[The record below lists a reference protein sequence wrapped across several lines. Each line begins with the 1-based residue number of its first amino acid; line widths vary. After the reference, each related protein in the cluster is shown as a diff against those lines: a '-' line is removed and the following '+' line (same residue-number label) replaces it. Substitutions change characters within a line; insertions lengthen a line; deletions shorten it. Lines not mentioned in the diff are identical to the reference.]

1 MIAGRAG
8 DNARVMTPAAFR
20 LAIPLLAAL
29 VAACTPFESLWKK
42 PKAGEKPAA
51 EAPEPP
57 PLPLGEAT
65 HRFFV
70 APDQDVVGQVQVTVA
85 KHEDTFADIA
95 RRFNVGYT
103 ELVRANP
110 GVDPWL
116 PGEGTEIVLP
126 TEFILPDAPREGL
139 VLNLAQMRL
148 YYYPKPK
155 KDAPK
160 DGPVEVVTHPIG
172 IGKVGWATPEGTT
185 KVVSHVKDPTWTP
198 PVSVRKEHAKEGDIL
213 PPTVPPGPEN
223 PLGRHM
229 MRLGWPSYLIHG
241 TNKPPA
247 VGMRASAGC
256 VRLYPEDIA
265 QIFEAV
271 PDGTKVTVV
280 NQPFLLGWQGD
291 RLLRAGLRAARRRQA
306 RLVRRAE
313 GAAAEAQEAEV
324 AALEEGRGARGGDRL
339 GGGCRPPRRSRAASR
354 SRSGRARAATWRR
367 SSRPPR
373 GCATP
378 CPSARPGTGSR
389 TSTPATRASRSPT
402 RNGHDGKHGELKGTF
417 TFVAKP
423 TKVNVAS

>member
-1 MIAGRAG
+1 MLRIAI
-8 DNARVMTPAAFR
+8 T
-20 LAIPLLAAL
+20 LLAASL
-29 VAACTPFESLWKK
+29 AACTPFESLWKK
-42 PKAGEKPAA
+42 PKAPQESAA
-51 EAPEPP
+51 EARPPPP
-57 PLPLGEAT
+57 PLPLAEAT

-70 APDQDVVGQVQVTVA
+70 EPGQDVVGRVQVTHA

-148 YYYPKPK
+148 YHFPKPK
-155 KDAPK
+155 G
-160 DGPVEVVTHPIG
+160 DGPIEVVTHPIG
-172 IGKVGWATPEGTT
+172 IGKVGWATPEGST

-198 PVSVRKEHAKEGDIL
+198 PVSVRKEHAKDGDIL
-213 PPTVPPGPEN
+213 PATVPPGPDN

-280 NQPFLLGWQGD
+280 NQPYLLGWRGERLYVQAYEPLVDDTRDWGD
-291 RLLRAGLRAARRRQA
+291 VPKALRQKLRKPKATLWKRVAEHDEA
-306 RLVRRAE
+306 IDWEAVRA
-313 GAAAEAQEAEV
+313 AAAEPRGIAIPVGPGVASMPDARV
-324 AALEEGRGARGGDRL
+324 AAA
-339 GGGCRPPRRSRAASR
+339 PRVRNALPI
-354 SRSGRARAATWRR
+354 GATW
-367 SSRPPR
+367 
-373 GCATP
+373 
-378 CPSARPGTGSR
+378 
-389 TSTPATRASRSPT
+389 
-402 RNGHDGKHGELKGTF
+402 NGVEDQYAGDPQF
-417 TFVAKP
+417 AKP
-423 TKVNVAS
+423 ADAETANATGGM

>member
-1 MIAGRAG
+1 MIAGPAG
-8 DNARVMTPAAFR
+8 DNARVMTRALLR
-20 LAIPLLAAL
+20 IAIPLLAAS

-42 PKAGEKPAA
+42 PHGSEKGKAAA
-51 EAPEPP
+51 EAPAPP
-57 PLPLGEAT
+57 PLPLAEAT

-70 APDQDVVGQVQVTVA
+70 TPDQDVVGAVQLTVA
-85 KHEDTFADIA
+85 RHEDTFADIA

-116 PGEGTEIVLP
+116 PGEGTEIILP

-148 YYYPKPK
+148 YYFPKPEK
-155 KDAPK
+155 E
-160 DGPVEVVTHPIG
+160 GPVEVITHPIG

-198 PVSVRKEHAKEGDIL
+198 PVSVRKEHAKDGDIL
-213 PPTVPPGPEN
+213 PATVPPGPDN

-229 MRLGWPSYLIHG
+229 MRLGWPSYLMHG

-265 QIFEAV
+265 LIYEAV

-280 NQPFLLGWQGD
+280 NQPFVLGWRGD
-291 RLLRAGLRAARRRQA
+291 RLYVQAYQPLEDDKRNWDDVPKALRQTLKKPKATLWKRVAEHDDAIDWEAVRAAAATPRGLA
-306 RLVRRAE
+306 IPVGPGTASEIDALVTRAPRVRNALPV
-313 GAAAEAQEAEV
+313 GATWNGVEDQYAGDPQFAKPAGAEAAEA
-324 AALEEGRGARGGDRL
+324 
-339 GGGCRPPRRSRAASR
+339 
-354 SRSGRARAATWRR
+354 AT
-367 SSRPPR
+367 
-373 GCATP
+373 G
-378 CPSARPGTGSR
+378 
-389 TSTPATRASRSPT
+389 
-402 RNGHDGKHGELKGTF
+402 N
-417 TFVAKP
+417 
-423 TKVNVAS
+423 

>member
-1 MIAGRAG
+1 MR
-8 DNARVMTPAAFR
+8 RSAFR

-42 PKAGEKPAA
+42 PKTDGHPAT
-51 EAPEPP
+51 EAAPPAP
-57 PLPLGEAT
+57 PLPLAEAT
-65 HRFFV
+65 HRFFI

-95 RRFNVGYT
+95 RRFNVGYA

-116 PGEGTEIVLP
+116 PGEGTEIVLA
-126 TEFILPDAPREGL
+126 TEFILPDAPRVGL

-148 YYYPKPK
+148 YHFPKPEK
-155 KDAPK
+155 GAPK
-160 DGPVEVVTHPIG
+160 DGPVEVITHPIG

-213 PPTVPPGPEN
+213 PATVPPGPDN

-265 QIFEAV
+265 LIFEAV

-291 RLLRAGLRAARRRQA
+291 RLLVQAYEPLVDDKRDWEDVPKALRQKLKKPKSPLWKKVAEHDEAIDWEAVRA
-306 RLVRRAE
+306 
-313 GAAAEAQEAEV
+313 AAAEPRGIPLAVGPGPGQEIASTIAV
-324 AALEEGRGARGGDRL
+324 APRVRNALPVG
-339 GGGCRPPRRSRAASR
+339 
-354 SRSGRARAATWRR
+354 ATW
-367 SSRPPR
+367 
-373 GCATP
+373 
-378 CPSARPGTGSR
+378 
-389 TSTPATRASRSPT
+389 
-402 RNGHDGKHGELKGTF
+402 NGVEDQYAGDPKF
-417 TFVAKP
+417 AKP
-423 TKVNVAS
+423 AEADGEKKASTGN

>member
-1 MIAGRAG
+1 MAAGRGAREDLVIASRAG
-8 DNARVMTPAAFR
+8 DNARAMYRPAIRF
-20 LAIPLLAAL
+20 AIPLIAVL

-42 PKAGEKPAA
+42 PRSGEKPAA
-51 EAPEPP
+51 IAPVPP
-57 PLPLGEAT
+57 QLPLGEAT

-116 PGEGTEIVLP
+116 PGESTEVVLP

-148 YYYPKPK
+148 YYYPPPK
-155 KDAPK
+155 KGAARDA
-160 DGPVEVVTHPIG
+160 PVEVVTHPIG
-172 IGKVGWATPEGTT
+172 IGKVGWATPEGST
-185 KVVSHVKDPTWTP
+185 KVVAHVKDPTWTP
-198 PVSVRKEHAKEGDIL
+198 PVSVRKEHAKDGDIL
-213 PPTVPPGPEN
+213 PPTVPPGPDN

-265 QIFEAV
+265 QVFEAV

-280 NQPFLLGWQGD
+280 NQPVLFGWRGD
-291 RLLRAGLRAARRRQA
+291 RLLVQTYEPLVDDKRDWTDVPKALQQKARKAKSPLWKR
-306 RLVRRAE
+306 VAE
-313 GAAAEAQEAEV
+313 HAETIDWEAVSAAAAEPRGIAFPVGPGPGRDLAATV
-324 AALEEGRGARGGDRL
+324 AAAPKVRNAIPVG
-339 GGGCRPPRRSRAASR
+339 
-354 SRSGRARAATWRR
+354 ATWNGVEDQYAGD
-367 SSRPPR
+367 PR
-373 GCATP
+373 FATP
-378 CPSARPGTGSR
+378 DEEEEATVSTG
-389 TSTPATRASRSPT
+389 
-402 RNGHDGKHGELKGTF
+402 N
-417 TFVAKP
+417 
-423 TKVNVAS
+423 

>member
-1 MIAGRAG
+1 MAPGGGAREDLVIAGRAG
-8 DNARVMTPAAFR
+8 DNARAMTRPAIR

-29 VAACTPFESLWKK
+29 IAACTPFESLWKK
-42 PKAGEKPAA
+42 PKGGDKPAA
-51 EAPEPP
+51 EAPAPP
-57 PLPLGEAT
+57 PLPLAEAT
-65 HRFFV
+65 HRFLV
-70 APDQDVVGQVQVTVA
+70 RPDQDVVGKVQVTVA

-110 GVDPWL
+110 RVDPWL
-116 PGEGTEIVLP
+116 PGDGTEIVLP

-148 YYYPKPK
+148 YYYPKPQ

-172 IGKVGWATPEGTT
+172 IGKVGWATPEGST

-198 PVSVRKEHAKEGDIL
+198 PVSVRKEHAKDGDIL
-213 PPTVPPGPEN
+213 PATVPPGPDN

-265 QIFEAV
+265 LIYEAV

-280 NQPFLLGWQGD
+280 NQPVLLGWHGD
-291 RLLRAGLRAARRRQA
+291 RLMVQAYEPLVDDKRDWSDVPKALRANLKKPKSP
-306 RLVRRAE
+306 LWKKVAE
-313 GAAAEAQEAEV
+313 HDEAIDWDAVAAAAKEPSGIAFSVGPGPGRDLVGTV
-324 AALEEGRGARGGDRL
+324 AA
-339 GGGCRPPRRSRAASR
+339 ASKVR
-354 SRSGRARAATWRR
+354 NALPVGATWDGVEDQYAGD
-367 SSRPPR
+367 PR
-373 GCATP
+373 F
-378 CPSARPGTGSR
+378 ARPEGEE
-389 TSTPATRASRSPT
+389 AAKASSG
-402 RNGHDGKHGELKGTF
+402 N
-417 TFVAKP
+417 
-423 TKVNVAS
+423 

>member
-1 MIAGRAG
+1 MNRSAPG
-8 DNARVMTPAAFR
+8 DNARDMIRPAVR
-20 LAIPLLAAL
+20 IAIPVLAAL

-42 PKAGEKPAA
+42 SPSVEKKSAPKVVAA
-51 EAPEPP
+51 PQ
-57 PLPLGEAT
+57 LPLGEAT

-70 APDQDVVGQVQVTVA
+70 APDQDVVGRLQVTVS
-85 KHEDTFADIA
+85 KHKDTFADIA

-116 PGEGTEIVLP
+116 PGDGTQIVLP

-139 VLNLAQMRL
+139 VLNLASMRL
-148 YYYPKPK
+148 YYYPEPK
-155 KDAPK
+155 KE
-160 DGPVEVVTHPIG
+160 GPIEVITHPIG

-198 PVSVRKEHAKEGDIL
+198 PVSVRKEHEKEGDIL
-213 PPTVPPGPEN
+213 PPTVPPGPDN

-265 QIFEAV
+265 LIFEAV

-280 NQPFLLGWQGD
+280 NQPVLLGWRGD
-291 RLLRAGLRAARRRQA
+291 RLLVQTYEPLEDDKRDWTDVPKSLRQKLKKPKAP
-306 RLVRRAE
+306 LWKKVAE
-313 GAAAEAQEAEV
+313 HDESIDWEAISAAAAKPRGIAFSV
-324 AALEEGRGARGGDRL
+324 GPGASGDITAMIAAAPKVRNAIPVG
-339 GGGCRPPRRSRAASR
+339 
-354 SRSGRARAATWRR
+354 ATW
-367 SSRPPR
+367 
-373 GCATP
+373 
-378 CPSARPGTGSR
+378 
-389 TSTPATRASRSPT
+389 
-402 RNGHDGKHGELKGTF
+402 NGVEDQYAGDPQF
-417 TFVAKP
+417 AKP
-423 TKVNVAS
+423 AEDVGTKASTGN

>member
-1 MIAGRAG
+1 MAPGGGAREDLVIAGRAG
-8 DNARVMTPAAFR
+8 DNARAMTRPAIR

-29 VAACTPFESLWKK
+29 IAACTPFESLWKK
-42 PKAGEKPAA
+42 PKGGDKPAA
-51 EAPEPP
+51 EAPAPP
-57 PLPLGEAT
+57 PLPLAEAT
-65 HRFFV
+65 HRFLV
-70 APDQDVVGQVQVTVA
+70 RPDQDVVGKVQVTVA

-110 GVDPWL
+110 RVDPWL
-116 PGEGTEIVLP
+116 PGEGTAIVLP

-148 YYYPKPK
+148 YYYPKPQ

-172 IGKVGWATPEGTT
+172 IGKVGWATPEGST

-198 PVSVRKEHAKEGDIL
+198 PVSVRKEHAKDGDIL
-213 PPTVPPGPEN
+213 PATVPPGPDN

-265 QIFEAV
+265 LIYEAV

-280 NQPFLLGWQGD
+280 NQPVLLGWHGD
-291 RLLRAGLRAARRRQA
+291 RLMVQAYEPLVDDKRDWSDVPKALRANLKKPRAP
-306 RLVRRAE
+306 LWKKVAE
-313 GAAAEAQEAEV
+313 HDEAIDWDAVAAAAKEPSGIAFSVGPGPGRDLAGTV
-324 AALEEGRGARGGDRL
+324 AAAPKVRNALPVG
-339 GGGCRPPRRSRAASR
+339 
-354 SRSGRARAATWRR
+354 ATWDGVEDQYAGD
-367 SSRPPR
+367 PR
-373 GCATP
+373 F
-378 CPSARPGTGSR
+378 ARPEGDE
-389 TSTPATRASRSPT
+389 AAKASSG
-402 RNGHDGKHGELKGTF
+402 N
-417 TFVAKP
+417 
-423 TKVNVAS
+423 